1 MHQIGAQLW
10 LLYLKPEEKVA
21 GCVRGS
27 ADARLVFVLAGVFF
41 TEPFGSALATVV
53 GWITDY
59 LGWLYMLMT
68 SFFLGFAVWLALSS

>member
-1 MHQIGAQLW
+1 

-21 GCVRGS
+21 ACARGS
-27 ADARLVFVLAGVFF
+27 ADARPVFVLAGVFI
-41 TEPFGSALATVV
+41 TEPFGSTLVTVV

-68 SFFLGFAVWLALSS
+68 SFLLGFAGWLALSS